1 MELME
6 SYIKNGEKKRA
17 KRLLVVMWNVCRG
30 NREPRPDLRNYRH
43 CWIEP
48 EIKDVLASVHH
59 RLLPSLATALQT
71 SAAEFFQ
78 QSGEDEPCLTTG
90 FADYHSV
97 TSTSNKQTHSSV
109 PSALIKVC
117 CAQHTQQSTLNRR
130 QLAV

>member
-6 SYIKNGEKKRA
+6 SYIKNGKKKRA
-17 KRLLVVMWNVCRG
+17 KRLPVVMWNVCRG
-30 NREPRPDLRNYRH
+30 NGEPRPDLRNYRH

-48 EIKDVLASVHH
+48 EIKDVLASVH

-71 SAAEFFQ
+71 SAAEFLK

-97 TSTSNKQTHSSV
+97 TSTSTNKPTHRSHQRSSR
-109 PSALIKVC
+109 SAALN
-117 CAQHTQQSTLNRR
+117 TRSSRRSTRR
-130 QLAV
+130 VNG